1 MKLDLKKYPLYF
13 MIEIILSVLSS
24 LIIMTLSYL
33 VDGEK
38 GIIRLFD
45 GIDDQFKP
53 INLINIGILL
63 VIGIF
68 LWVFNYFFNHNAK
81 LLFNKI
87 SNGLFDIG
95 INILRLGGG
104 VLISY
109 PILHICVAGY
119 TNQLISFWL
128 IGFCCIA
135 EAAFFSLAKDGIDQK
150 INREIS
156 HRN

>member
-13 MIEIILSVLSS
+13 IIETILSMLSS
-24 LIIMTLSYL
+24 LVILLLSYFI
-33 VDGEK
+33 DGEK

-45 GIDDQFKP
+45 GIGDQFKQT
-53 INLINIGILL
+53 NLINIGILL

-68 LWVFNYFFNHNAK
+68 LWFFNYFFNHNAK
-81 LLFNKI
+81 FILNKI

-109 PILHICVAGY
+109 PFLHICVAGY

-128 IGFCCIA
+128 IGFCSIA
-135 EAAFFSLAKDGIDQK
+135 EAAFFSLTKDTIDQRS
-150 INREIS
+150 NRQIS